1 MRDFASFL
9 QGKPVLPSLWTGN
22 INFAKLNPIPHR
34 YRPSRAKR
42 NQKKRATSTSA
53 PEDVTAMQKSLNPLD
68 TLRALRNHRW
78 HLMDLQ
84 YIIIVGLI
92 VFSLCITPS
101 APLIKT
107 LAVAGGLLLLA
118 VPATS
123 QFVFPG
129 LSIWAYLIYFFC
141 SR

>member
-9 QGKPVLPSLWTGN
+9 QGKPTLPSLWTGN

-34 YRPSRAKR
+34 YRSNRAKR
-42 NQKKRATSTSA
+42 NQKKRASG
-53 PEDVTAMQKSLNPLD
+53 PEDVVSLQKSLNPLE
-68 TLRALRNHRW
+68 TLSKLRNHKWR
-78 HLMDLQ
+78 LLDLQ
-84 YIIIVGLI
+84 YIILVALI

-107 LAVAGGLLLLA
+107 AAVAGGLLLLT
-118 VPATS
+118 VPLTS
-123 QFVFPG
+123 QFFFPG

>member
-9 QGKPVLPSLWTGN
+9 QGKPTLPSLWTGN

-42 NQKKRATSTSA
+42 NQKKRANLTGL
-53 PEDVTAMQKSLNPLD
+53 EDAAALQKSLNPLE
-68 TLRALRNHRW
+68 TLQRLRNHKW
-78 HLMDLQ
+78 GILDLQ
-84 YIIIVGLI
+84 YIVLVGLI
-92 VFSLCITPS
+92 IFSLCITPS

-107 LAVAGGLLLLA
+107 LAVAGGLLLLTI
-118 VPATS
+118 PLTN
-123 QFVFPG
+123 QFFFPG
-129 LSIWAYLIYFFC
+129 LSIWAYLVYFFC